1 MKFKVQLLPSDF
13 GYLCITT
20 SMGNSPVMDLDVFD
34 GNNDFSDLNGP
45 TFTEE
50 FTEESYNYWY
60 NKYPEYLPKFDN
72 KDKRFVVTEK

>member
-1 MKFKVQLLPSDF
+1 MKFKVQLLPGEF
-13 GYLCITT
+13 GYLCVTT
-20 SMGNSPVMDLDVFD
+20 GMHDGTILALDMFD
-34 GNNDFSDLNGP
+34 GNHDYSDLHGP

-72 KDKRFVVTEK
+72 KDKRFVVTTE

>member
-1 MKFKVQLLPSDF
+1 MKFKVQLLPSDS
-13 GYLCITT
+13 GYLCIMTGINDST
-20 SMGNSPVMDLDVFD
+20 VIDLGEFD
-34 GNNDFSDLNGP
+34 GNSDFSDVSGP

-72 KDKRFVVTEK
+72 KDKRFVVTTE

>member
-20 SMGNSPVMDLDVFD
+20 GMRDGTVLALDMFD
-34 GNNDFSDLNGP
+34 GNNDFSDLTGP

-50 FTEESYNYWY
+50 FTRGSYSYWY
-60 NKYPEYLPKFDN
+60 NKYPDYLPEFDI